1 MATAPDLTL
10 LGKPDE
16 VVTAVLEAFEEGRRQ
31 DRLRIGGEIVKVLAD
46 EAGVDEAT
54 YRRLLLDQEELERL
68 IDAAEAWSKAFS
80 DHRAGWL
87 PNRTELEDIVRRNRS

>member
-31 DRLRIGGEIVKVLAD
+31 DRLRIGGEVVKVLAD

-68 IDAAEAWSKAFS
+68 IDAAEAWSKAFG

-87 PNRTELEDIVRRNRS
+87 PNRTELEDIVRRNRR